1 MRHMKST
8 LLIAATALMVSALS
22 APVVAGGIHNDVPEK
37 VDPAKRYLIY
47 LHGGWPEIRPITD
60 PHPKHG
66 LFDYEGV
73 LAGLAARDFEVI
85 SELRREKTNPRR
97 YVRTRVVPQITAL
110 IEKGVPAN
118 QITVAGFSKGGNMVL
133 VLAALAKNPELNL
146 VSIAGCGAGL
156 FRKSYDSILA
166 NDAARMQGRMLSLYG
181 QADAIAGT
189 CEEAGKLATQLKMTE
204 EELTVGAGH
213 GTFYTARPEWLD
225 RIAAWTQA
233 AGAPKKK

>member
-1 MRHMKST
+1 MHRLTSGLM
-8 LLIAATALMVSALS
+8 IAAMALTVSVLSPPAL
-22 APVVAGGIHNDVPEK
+22 AGDIHNDVPEK

-47 LHGGWPEIRPITD
+47 IHGGWPEVRPITD

-73 LAGLAARDFEVI
+73 LAGLAERDFEVI

-97 YVRTRVVPQITAL
+97 YARTRVIPQITAL

-133 VLAALAKNPELNL
+133 VLSALAKLPELNL
-146 VSIAGCGAGL
+146 VTMAGCGAGL
-156 FRKSYDSILA
+156 FRKAYDSVLA
-166 NDAARMQGRMLSLYG
+166 NDAPRMQERMLSLYD
-181 QADAIAGT
+181 QADTIAGS
-189 CEEAGKLATQLKMTE
+189 CEEAAKRATRLKMTE

-213 GTFYTARPEWLD
+213 GTFYIAHAEWLD
-225 RIAAWTQA
+225 RIAAWAKA
-233 AGAPKKK
+233 AGTSKK